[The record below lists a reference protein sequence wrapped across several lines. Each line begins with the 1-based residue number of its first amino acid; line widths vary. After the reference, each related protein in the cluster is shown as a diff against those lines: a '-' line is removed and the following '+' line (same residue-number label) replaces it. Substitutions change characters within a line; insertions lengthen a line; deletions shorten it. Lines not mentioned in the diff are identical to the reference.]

1 MAIMTV
7 KQRKFAPTVLLR
19 SHLRLRERRR
29 KAKKPKA
36 ITLIEVMVATAILV
50 IVATGALSYQY
61 HAARDAQIARAQIA
75 ATRTAQLL
83 LEDWMSTGG
92 SEEYNPATLGL
103 GFSSALSI
111 PSHFSQG
118 KGQGLGS
125 PLHDAVYAITVDK
138 LPMLV
143 MLKWKDVAQDTGA
156 DVILRQLDVIVNF
169 GVVSRE
175 EETVITKQLEN
186 IKPVILTT
194 YVRVDAAGG

>member
-7 KQRKFAPTVLLR
+7 KQRKFAPAVLL
-19 SHLRLRERRR
+19 R

-50 IVATGALSYQY
+50 IATTGALSYQY

-92 SEEYNPATLGL
+92 SKKYNPATLGL
-103 GFSSALSI
+103 GFSSALFI

-118 KGQGLGS
+118 QGQGLGS
-125 PLHDAVYAITVDK
+125 PLHDAVYAITIDK

-143 MLKWKDVAQDTGA
+143 MLTWKDVAQDTVA
-156 DVILRQLDVIVNF
+156 DVILRQLGVIVNF
-169 GVVSRE
+169 GVASKE
-175 EETVITKQLEN
+175 EETVITKRLEH

-194 YVRVDAAGG
+194 YVRVDATGG